1 MPERLADRPVSSA
14 PPPDRHRR
22 PGRRRRGGAHHV
34 AAPPRQRP
42 YVKLVPFHR
51 DELAPPLL
59 MSDHAPAARRAG
71 ENAPADRLAARPTD
85 TPEPW
90 PPSRPAP
97 ARPCPC
103 PACPGAC
110 AEFGSR
116 TGATRRAT
124 TRADPRAHPRTAT
137 SATSATSD
145 DYDRSAAREEGLF
158 HCTIGAV
165 VAVAILCHFAYLHAL
180 IG

>member
-1 MPERLADRPVSSA
+1 MP
-14 PPPDRHRR
+14 
-22 PGRRRRGGAHHV
+22 
-34 AAPPRQRP
+34 APPRQRP

-59 MSDHAPAARRAG
+59 MSDHAPAARRAD
-71 ENAPADRLAARPTD
+71 EIAPADRPAARPTD

-90 PPSRPAP
+90 PPSPAPAPAPAP

-103 PACPGAC
+103 PACPGTC
-110 AEFGSR
+110 AESGSR
-116 TGATRRAT
+116 AGATHRAT
-124 TRADPRAHPRTAT
+124 TRADARAGLRDHPRPR
-137 SATSATSD
+137 TSATSD
-145 DYDRSAAREEGLF
+145 DEDRTAAREEGLF

-165 VAVAILCHFAYLHAL
+165 VAIAILCHFAYLHAL